1 MKLSKKLLI
10 ICLTLIIIP
19 SLLLT
24 GAWLAMRTMQ
34 ERQIRKQF
42 EMTGRV
48 DPYSFSAV
56 QRFDAMRTAMVNG
69 VTEAR
74 KENSDC
80 VLDKEY
86 LRTGLAG
93 RNLLLRRLTR
103 LGRRAGISREEPAC
117 GR

>member
-56 QRFDAMRTAMVNG
+56 QRFDAMRTAMMNG

-74 KENSDC
+74 KENLVMAESHC
-80 VLDKEY
+80 
-86 LRTGLAG
+86 
-93 RNLLLRRLTR
+93 
-103 LGRRAGISREEPAC
+103 S
-117 GR
+117 